1 MERPARSFFR
11 IRGPMMLIASLALA
25 LAAAPAD
32 TSHARA
38 PDAAQDAPAV
48 TVHRQP
54 ALPTV
59 ALRLSILADDPP
71 GYAGAGHLF
80 QHLLLPTLQDQ
91 VARVGGRVQA
101 IRGSDAIVYTVV
113 GPASELDYLAGVLRS
128 TLRAPAGGGTGMLQ
142 ALGALSGERAAERET
157 APQYVRAALRA
168 QLFPSDLPAAGMDE
182 AAARL
187 ASAQLDEVWSEMY
200 RPDRVS
206 IVAVGD
212 VELDAVRRAFRSLP
226 APSARGPSYLPEDTV
241 PSFSAD
247 TPQATRGWI
256 GTAWAATDQE
266 PAAVSVTARLLRSYL
281 RRRMTRSSV
290 DVEHWWTHH
299 GQALTLVVATPDSL
313 VPAARRTVDGAL
325 ASLAG
330 SLDEAAVRDAAAS
343 VRRDLVFLSR
353 TPERMAELIGEFA
366 DRGAGGDG
374 VQQFYTGLG
383 EVTEDDVRRVLESL
397 GAADPAKVY
406 VPPQRIPEAQRR

>member
-1 MERPARSFFR
+1 
-11 IRGPMMLIASLALA
+11 MMLTAALALA
-25 LAAAPAD
+25 LAAAPD
-32 TSHARA
+32 TSHARP

-59 ALRLSILADDPP
+59 ALRLSIQADDPP

-80 QHLLLPTLQDQ
+80 QHLLLPTLEDQ

-113 GPASELDYLAGVLRS
+113 GPASELDYLAGILRS
-128 TLRAPAGGGTGMLQ
+128 TLRAPATPAPGMLA

-168 QLFPSDLPAAGMDE
+168 RLFPADLPAAGTDE

-187 ASAQLDEVWSEMY
+187 ASAPLDEVWSEIY

-212 VELDAVRRAFRSLP
+212 VQLDAVRRAFRSLP
-226 APSARGPSYLPEDTV
+226 PPASRGPAFLPEDTV
-241 PSFSAD
+241 PSFEAD

-256 GTAWAATDQE
+256 GSAWAATDAD
-266 PAAVSVTARLLRSYL
+266 PAALSVTARLLRSYL

-299 GQALTLVVATPDSL
+299 GQALALVVATPDSL

-325 ASLAG
+325 TTLAG
-330 SLDEAAVRDAAAS
+330 NVDADAVRDAAAS
-343 VRRDLVFLSR
+343 VRRDLLFLSR
-353 TPERMAELIGEFA
+353 SPERMAELIGEFA

-374 VQQFYTGLG
+374 VQQFYAELG

-406 VPPQRIPEAQRR
+406 VPPQRIPAAQRR

>member
-1 MERPARSFFR
+1 
-11 IRGPMMLIASLALA
+11 
-25 LAAAPAD
+25 
-32 TSHARA
+32 TSRVHA

-80 QHLLLPTLQDQ
+80 QHLLLPSLEDQ

-101 IRGSDAIVYTVV
+101 VRGSDAIVYTVV
-113 GPASELDYLAGVLRS
+113 GPASELDYLAGILRS
-128 TLRAPAGGGTGMLQ
+128 TLRAPDPRQDVMLASLS
-142 ALGALSGERAAERET
+142 ALAGERASERET
-157 APQYVRAALRA
+157 ATKYVRAALRA
-168 QLFPSDLPAAGMDE
+168 QLFPGDLPAAGTDD

-187 ASAQLDEVWSEMY
+187 STARLDEVWGEIY

-212 VELDAVRRAFRSLP
+212 VDLDAVRRAFRSLP
-226 APSARGPSYLPEDTV
+226 PAPGRGPSVLPEDTV
-241 PSFSAD
+241 PSLEAD
-247 TPQATRGWI
+247 TPQATRAWI
-256 GTAWAATDQE
+256 GSAWAANDAD
-266 PAAVSVTARLLRSYL
+266 PAALSVTARLLRNYL

-299 GQALTLVVATPDSL
+299 GQALALVVATPDSL
-313 VPAARRTVDGAL
+313 APAARRTVGGAL
-325 ASLAG
+325 TTLAG
-330 SLDEAAVRDAAAS
+330 NLDGDAVRDAASS
-343 VRRDLVFLSR
+343 VRRDLLFYSR
-353 TPERMAELIGEFA
+353 SPERMAELLGEFA
-366 DRGAGGDG
+366 DRGTGADAA
-374 VQQFYTGLG
+374 QRFYAALDA
-383 EVTEDDVRRVLESL
+383 VTEDDVRRVLDAL
-397 GAADPAKVY
+397 GAAEPAAVY